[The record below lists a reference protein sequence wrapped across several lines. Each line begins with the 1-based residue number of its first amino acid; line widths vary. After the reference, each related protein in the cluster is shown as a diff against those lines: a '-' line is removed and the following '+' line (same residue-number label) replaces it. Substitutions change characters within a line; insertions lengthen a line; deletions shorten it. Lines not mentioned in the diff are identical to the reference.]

1 MPKYDFK
8 FGQFWLSEFGA
19 VSAEEPSME
28 IAQRDVTFISIPG
41 KDGKDCIDNKRY
53 DNVEFKRKIAFV
65 GNRDFNVREKEH
77 SLINSYA
84 YLQGYQDFEDVHH
97 PGFITKAALKN
108 FNAVQRNLRTMH
120 TAELSFTRLPFWYL
134 KTALEEIPLDINK
147 LTDGVGVELHN
158 PLPALAKPI
167 LKFDVNFTGGAVSGG
182 AETTTCRIAFAI
194 AANYNGVYEERT
206 FNKPSIRIT
215 ATHHFVVI
223 DIENQRASVQD
234 ANGNIYSFIDMP
246 IPDPVGPGKVNVRI
260 TTLSKTNALSII
272 PRWRCL

>member
-134 KTALEEIPLDINK
+134 KTGLEEIPLDINA
-147 LTDGVGVELHN
+147 LIADGVEIIN
-158 PLPALAKPI
+158 PFPAAAKP
-167 LKFDVNFTGGAVSGG
+167 LLRFNVTFTGS
-182 AETTTCRIAFAI
+182 AETTTCRIAFGI
-194 AANYNGVYEERT
+194 TANYGGVYEERKI
-206 FNKPSIRIT
+206 NKPGIRIT
-215 ATHHFVVI
+215 PTHHFVVI
-223 DIENQRASVQD
+223 DVENQRASVQD
-234 ANGNIYSFIDMP
+234 ENGDIYSYIDMP
-246 IPDPVGPGKVNVRI
+246 IPDPIGKGKATIRI
-260 TTLSKTNALSII
+260 TVQSKTNAMSII